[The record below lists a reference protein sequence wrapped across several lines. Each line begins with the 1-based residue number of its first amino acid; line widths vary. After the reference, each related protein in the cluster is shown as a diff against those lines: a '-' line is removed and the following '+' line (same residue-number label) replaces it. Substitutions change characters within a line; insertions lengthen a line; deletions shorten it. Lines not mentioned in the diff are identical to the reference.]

1 MFERYFGLS
10 ENPFNLTPD
19 PKFLYLSKVHQEA
32 LSHLQ
37 YGIEQRKGFV
47 LITGEVGAGKTTICR
62 SLLAMLPTGTRTALV
77 LNPSLSD
84 VELLQTINQDFGI
97 DASSSSKKA
106 LLDELY
112 EFLIDV
118 FINNENAVL
127 IIDECQN
134 LSPNVL
140 EQVRMLSNLETEKEK
155 LLQILM
161 IGQPQLAKMLASPDL
176 KQIDDRIVLR
186 YHLWPLGLN
195 DTRKYINHR
204 LIVSG
209 SPGDIRFTARSMKK
223 IHNYSNGI
231 PRRINAVAERCLL
244 IAYLRAKRK
253 ITARIVDSAID
264 ELQGNYLER
273 RPPGRLLVPAFIT
286 AFAIIASGIFWP
298 SIFSELSEYMNSSVT
313 ATEQEIAPN
322 SSVTAVE
329 QEIIPAVNEKEELP
343 AISQDWVIPDYSSA
357 LETLALLPDG
367 LTGPDMLNLHP
378 RPDCLQ
384 FITKP
389 SVASVAG
396 GYMVLVHATP
406 DFVRI
411 IGKDRAILE
420 IPMEE
425 FNTIYKWNIMI
436 NYAKNVKEE
445 IFTLDDTGDEVKRI
459 QSLLFEY
466 GYISV
471 ELGGV
476 FDTVTAD
483 GVAQL
488 QEDFGLRRDGVVGPE
503 TITLISLLE
512 KGVR

>member
-32 LSHLQ
+32 LSHLL

-62 SLLAMLPTGTRTALV
+62 SLLGMLPSTTRTALI

-84 VELLQTINQDFGI
+84 IELLQTINQDFGI
-97 DASSSSKKA
+97 HSSSTSKKA
-106 LLDELY
+106 LLDGLY

-118 FINNENAVL
+118 FIGGENAVL

-134 LSPNVL
+134 LSPEVL

-161 IGQPQLAKMLASPDL
+161 IGQPQLARMLASPDL

-186 YHLWPLGLN
+186 YHLWPLGLD
-195 DTRKYINHR
+195 DTRKYIDHR

-209 SPGDIRFTARSMKK
+209 SPGDIRFTKRSMKK
-223 IHNYSNGI
+223 IHEYSNGI
-231 PRRINAVAERCLL
+231 PRRINAVAERSLL

-253 ITARIVDSAID
+253 ITSRIVSDAIG

-273 RPPGRLLVPAFIT
+273 NPRRRLLVPVCT
-286 AFAIIASGIFWP
+286 AAIAIVALGVLWP
-298 SIFSELSEYMNSSVT
+298 SIFSNLSEYMVSPVSATQQEAATDDKKSTPALQTSPEVT
-313 ATEQEIAPN
+313 ETEQP
-322 SSVTAVE
+322 
-329 QEIIPAVNEKEELP
+329 P
-343 AISQDWVIPDYSSA
+343 AIPLSWVLPDYSSA
-357 LETLALLPDG
+357 LEILALLPEG

-384 FITKP
+384 FIRKP
-389 SVASVAG
+389 SIASVAG
-396 GYMVLVHATP
+396 GYMVLVHATL

-411 IGKDRAILE
+411 IGKDRAFLE
-420 IPMEE
+420 IPIEE
-425 FNTIYKWNIMI
+425 FNSIYQWNIMI
-436 NYAKNVKEE
+436 NYAKDSPEE
-445 IFTLDDTGDEVKRI
+445 IFTLDDSGEEVRWI
-459 QSLLFEY
+459 QWLLSEY
-466 GYISV
+466 GYIP
-471 ELGGV
+471 ERTDGI

-488 QEDFGLRRDGVVGPE
+488 QEDFGLRRDGVVGAE
-503 TITLISLLE
+503 TMTLLSLLE
-512 KGVR
+512 NGAI